1 MVKTINIINNQIYL
15 GDQSDPTTFTK
26 IDPSNIKSQGLKFFN
41 MDQVDDYFNIIS
53 SPVRAKLLVGY
64 FSTSQQVKF
73 GKTKSGNT
81 IYQVTTFDPSLP
93 YFLVPYGGKLTGKII
108 VVFKFKDWASS
119 LPLGEIV
126 NVIGLYDDSNL
137 ITSLQ
142 YINSVYRKNIFKSPQ
157 PNLNPVE
164 VDIKRPTVTST
175 IFSIDPPDCLDVDDA
190 MSVDE
195 TSDTWIVGI
204 YIAQPICW
212 LSESELVNR
221 AKDSFSTL
229 YNQNFAPN
237 NNLWGDKITEF
248 ASLTQNMEKP
258 AYQIKF
264 TINKKTLETIDT
276 AHGPVRI
283 TNSIKTDYDN
293 CLKFPIIE
301 KLFDLTT
308 ILSPN
313 TIDTHQLV
321 SFWMIKANNFLGSC
335 EEIKKLNIP
344 YRVMSSENKSI
355 QANQSSH
362 ETCYDNIEPKIKNI
376 FLNRLNES
384 ATYQIDN
391 LINFHGG
398 LEMFDYIHFTSP
410 IRRIVDCLIHWCITY
425 KVNFKDLLEK
435 YNLTIDQI
443 NQIDSNT
450 KKYHHNIDLLE
461 KINSW
466 VWFETD
472 PDLGANGKSET
483 LLDVDGWIY
492 SKSTTENKW
501 TVWFDYIG
509 FQKVKMW
516 DNKFNYLK
524 DDKFMET
531 INQIKIGDKMMFKI
545 YKKKGFLPKEK
556 ILIVSHLNLL

>member
-41 MDQVDDYFNIIS
+41 MDQVDDCFNIIS

-119 LPLGEIV
+119 LPSGEIV
-126 NVIGLYDDSNL
+126 NVIGPYDDSNL
-137 ITSLQ
+137 IISLQ
-142 YINSVYRKNIFKSPQ
+142 YINSVYRKNMFKSPQ

-164 VDIKRPTVTST
+164 VDIKRPTVNST
-175 IFSIDPPDCLDVDDA
+175 IFSIDPPNCLDVDDA

-195 TSDTWIVGI
+195 TSDAWIVGI

-264 TINKKTLETIDT
+264 TINKKTLETIDIT
-276 AHGPVRI
+276 HGPVKI

-301 KLFDLTT
+301 KLFDITT

-321 SFWMIKANNFLGSC
+321 SFWMIKANNFLGTC

-344 YRVMSSENKSI
+344 YRVMSSENKST
-355 QANQSSH
+355 H

-391 LINFHGG
+391 PINFHGG

-461 KINSW
+461 KINTW

-472 PDLGANGKSET
+472 PNFSANDKSET
-483 LLDVDGWIY
+483 LLEVNGWIY
-492 SKSTTENKW
+492 SKSTSENKW
-501 TVWFDYIG
+501 TIWFDYIG

-531 INQIKIGDKMMFKI
+531 INQIKIGDKMKFTI

-556 ILIVSHLNLL
+556 ILIVSPLNLL

>member
-1 MVKTINIINNQIYL
+1 MVKTINIINNQIYQ

-26 IDPSNIKSQGLKFFN
+26 LDPSTIKSQSLKFFN
-41 MDQVDDYFNIIS
+41 MDQVDDSFNIIS

-119 LPLGEIV
+119 LPSGEIV

-137 ITSLQ
+137 ITTLQ

-164 VDIKRPTVTST
+164 VDIKRQIVTST
-175 IFSIDPPDCLDVDDA
+175 VFSIDPPDCMDVDDA

-229 YNQNFAPN
+229 YNQNFSPN

-264 TINKKTLETIDT
+264 TINKKTLETVDIT
-276 AHGPVRI
+276 HGPVKI

-321 SFWMIKANNFLGSC
+321 SFWMIKANNFLGTC

-344 YRVMSSENKSI
+344 YRIMSSGNKSI
-355 QANQSSH
+355 QATH

-391 LINFHGG
+391 LINFHSG

-472 PDLGANGKSET
+472 PNFSANDKSET
-483 LLDVDGWIY
+483 LLEVDGWIY
-492 SKSTTENKW
+492 SKSTSENKW
-501 TVWFDYIG
+501 TIWFDYIG

-531 INQIKIGDKMMFKI
+531 INQIKIGDKMKFTI

-556 ILIVSHLNLL
+556 ILIVSPLNLL